1 MANTFELISSYTAT
15 GSVANITFSS
25 IPSTYTD
32 LVLDCSLRSDRAGDS
47 DGTKLTFNGSTSGY
61 TNTILYGSGSAASS
75 FSGNTD
81 SIGNNYTS
89 SNFNASN
96 IFGNMCFY
104 IPNYAGSTNKS
115 VSVDAVG
122 EANATYAE
130 MDLLAGLWSN
140 TDAITSVS
148 IKPNIG
154 SNFVIYST
162 AYLYGVKNA

>member
-1 MANTFELISSYTAT
+1 
-15 GSVANITFSS
+15 
-25 IPSTYTD
+25 
-32 LVLDCSLRSDRAGDS
+32 
-47 DGTKLTFNGSTSGY
+47 
-61 TNTILYGSGSAASS
+61 
-75 FSGNTD
+75 
-81 SIGNNYTS
+81 
-89 SNFNASN
+89 
-96 IFGNMCFY
+96 MCFY
-104 IPNYAGSTNKS
+104 IHNYAGSTNKS